1 MPDPNSA
8 PSRPTPSR
16 PAADPLW
23 KLQGRRGLLV
33 SFAVLAIFGLAARG
47 VWEVSRSQ
55 VAHSP
60 QYVLTP
66 SSVTITPP
74 PAWVGSEVTSEV
86 FRVKGLEGLFS
97 VLDGPD
103 SLDKPLA
110 AAYASHPWVRS
121 VGAIIKTP
129 PNRVAITLEYRRP
142 LAAVSVGGDLVPVDI
157 DGAIL
162 PTRDLSA
169 DSLRYLPRIELVD
182 PVVQPPAVGDLWREP
197 RLAGA
202 LSLVQ
207 AFGPAWNEL
216 NLFLV
221 RIDRSPDVRAGQR
234 FWSYSVVSTGN
245 TVVVWGAAPG
255 FAPPDEASFERK
267 LGSLRRAVAQHGP
280 LDSVA
285 KSPALI
291 DVREGGTAY
300 PRVVMKE
307 GNRIAAKDDEAEVK

>member
-1 MPDPNSA
+1 MPDP
-8 PSRPTPSR
+8 TPATPR
-16 PAADPLW
+16 GATEPLW

-33 SFAVLAIFGLAARG
+33 SLGVLAALGLVARG

-55 VAHSP
+55 VALSP

-66 SSVTITPP
+66 ASVAITPP
-74 PAWVGSEVTSEV
+74 PPWVSGNVTAEV
-86 FRVKGLEGLFS
+86 FHVMQLDGQLS
-97 VLDGPD
+97 VLNGPEQ
-103 SLDKPLA
+103 LEKRLA
-110 AAYASHPWVRS
+110 AAFSAHPWVRN
-121 VGAIIKTP
+121 VGAITKTP
-129 PNRVAITLEYRRP
+129 PNRVAIAIEYRTP
-142 LAAVSVGGDLVPVDI
+142 LAAVAVGNSLVPVDI

-169 DSLRYLPRIELVD
+169 DAMRYLPRIELVD
-182 PVVQPPAVGDLWREP
+182 PVVQPPAVGGLWLEP

-207 AFGPAWNEL
+207 SFGPAWNEL

-221 RIDRSPDVRAGQR
+221 RIDHSADVRAGQR

-255 FAPPDEASFERK
+255 FSPPDEAPFERK
-267 LGSLRRAVAQHGP
+267 LDSLRRAVAQHGP

-307 GNRIAAKDDEAEVK
+307 GNRLAAKEDEAEVK